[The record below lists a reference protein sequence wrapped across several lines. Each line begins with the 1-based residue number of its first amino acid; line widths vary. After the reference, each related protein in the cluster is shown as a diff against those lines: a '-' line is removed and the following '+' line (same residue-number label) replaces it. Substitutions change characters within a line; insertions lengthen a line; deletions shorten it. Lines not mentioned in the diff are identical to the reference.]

1 MEKDINGLDKMSIHL
16 YAITLLSST
25 LALCRIPGAKP
36 GRDTLDLE
44 IFGMAG
50 VPDDF
55 QPSDALPEYQEGKLS
70 IAIDALLYLLSHSIS
85 FSNKGNKT
93 RHLITLV
100 DGFNVNGSSL
110 AVMRP
115 SSCASD

>member
-1 MEKDINGLDKMSIHL
+1 MVKDINGLDEMSIYL
-16 YAITLLSST
+16 YAITLLSSY

-55 QPSDALPEYQEGKLS
+55 QPSDALPEYQEGKSSL
-70 IAIDALLYLLSHSIS
+70 AINALLYVLSQSICLL
-85 FSNKGNKT
+85 NQGNKT
-93 RHLITLV
+93 QHLVTF
-100 DGFNVNGSSL
+100 D
-110 AVMRP
+110 
-115 SSCASD
+115 